1 MIDFGWFNG
10 NWEHTRYEIIL
21 DGGVLFCFVFF
32 FLKIVD
38 GGALVIEEITKS
50 CANAKTVKARNL
62 IVRSRS
68 KTYPSCL

>member
-1 MIDFGWFNG
+1 MTDFGWFDG

-21 DGGVLFCFVFF
+21 DGGVFFFF
-32 FLKIVD
+32 FLLKIMD

-50 CANAKTVKARNL
+50 CANAKTIKARNL

-68 KTYPSCL
+68 KTYPSRL